1 MIGDRGWRTK
11 CRTEEA
17 EPRPTAESTGKKAS
31 PRVEACRPSRREGR
45 EAKSCRR
52 PRTGQAFSPRLT
64 LAFVLPTHR
73 HTRTHHTHTHTHIG
87 DVLASAERRYPQAR
101 EASNTRPVRSTP
113 PFPPSPPP
121 NAEGWLGRRIQG
133 WKVGMELSAR
143 GNAQQSEIW
152 MIISRPFWK
161 HPLIVL
167 PPLSPRYTD
176 WVGGW
181 GLGAWQPSRDIN
193 R

>member
-1 MIGDRGWRTK
+1 MPHRGSR
-11 CRTEEA
+11 A
-17 EPRPTAESTGKKAS
+17 TAHGGKHWKKSVTARGSLSSKS
-31 PRVEACRPSRREGR
+31 PG
-45 EAKSCRR
+45 R
-52 PRTGQAFSPRLT
+52 PRSEELPPAENRTSFFSPSHPRFCLT
-64 LAFVLPTHR
+64 HPQTH
-73 HTRTHHTHTHTHIG
+73 THAPHTHTHIG